1 MRIDDFEQVDLNNN
15 HNTLPNP
22 INFEQD
28 MEEIDLLI
36 SDIQRSENTLRKRN
50 HKYKHSDFRPKE
62 TSFKY
67 ITSHALDDIDDVVIE
82 IETPEEYYLNKDRR
96 IVKYNDYTSVYVF
109 NLMISMAMKLLI
121 KLMNIILYFLIKE
134 KNAKSL

>member
-36 SDIQRSENTLRKRN
+36 SDIQKSENTLRKRN
-50 HKYKHSDFRPKE
+50 NKYKHGDFRPKE
-62 TSFKY
+62 ISFRY
-67 ITSHALDDIDDVVIE
+67 ITGSDINDIDDVVIE
-82 IETPEEYYLNKDRR
+82 IETPEEYYTNKERR
-96 IVKYNDYTSVYVF
+96 IIPYTNYTT
-109 NLMISMAMKLLI
+109 IYI
-121 KLMNIILYFLIKE
+121 INIIIYLINLVLNFIIKGG
-134 KNAKSL
+134 KFKSL